1 LTRANRRRAT
11 VLCITALLAV
21 NAWIVAR
28 LFKTEFTPFMGS
40 IEGAY
45 VGISRWVIAHG
56 MNARW
61 FPLWYGG
68 IPSRNSYPPLLHWLV
83 AGWSWATG
91 MTVPHSHHVVTAAF
105 YCAAPP
111 ALFLLT
117 LRLSGSHWKAFL
129 AGMFYSLVSPSPL
142 LMSSVHFDLGSLWY
156 SRKIH
161 TLIVYGDGPHIASI
175 TLLLFALAAIDNA
188 LECEWGWWTVAA
200 VVLSS
205 LVALTNW
212 LGSMSLAL
220 GSVALLLA
228 KKKNNFGR
236 LLLIGALAYGLA
248 MPWIPP
254 SDLATVAMNAQL
266 LGGYMMG
273 ASQYVYLVL
282 WAGMAVAVAWGL
294 RKTALAEG
302 SRFAILFLLLVA
314 IPPLGYEWFHVY
326 PLPQPDRYQLEM
338 EAAMAIVLGVALGS
352 RRFVSASGLKRC
364 IVPISLC
371 ALAVVQIPRWRKQ
384 MRGTLPHFDITN
396 TIERTEA
403 LWLQSHFPGQ
413 RVFVP
418 GSARFWLNAFADN
431 PQLSGGF
438 DQGRPSREIIDVTYA
453 VPKVPGKGAEAVA
466 LLEAYGVRAVAVG
479 GPKSRNVY
487 RDYEDPQKFNGILPE
502 RWRDGDDV
510 IYEVPGDGS
519 LVHVVPAADL
529 VTTGLPDS
537 PAIKRFAAALEQ
549 SPPTALKWSGTDRA
563 AIQTRVPAN
572 HVVSLQ
578 ITWDPGWRAT
588 VNGESLPVE
597 RDKLGLIILR
607 PRCENGCTVNLVY
620 TGGTEAAVS
629 DIVFGA
635 SFLLCGFLVY
645 RGRRNAAHAVPATE
659 SRDGIAA

>member
-1 LTRANRRRAT
+1 
-11 VLCITALLAV
+11 
-21 NAWIVAR
+21 
-28 LFKTEFTPFMGS
+28 
-40 IEGAY
+40 
-45 VGISRWVIAHG
+45 
-56 MNARW
+56 
-61 FPLWYGG
+61 
-68 IPSRNSYPPLLHWLV
+68 
-83 AGWSWATG
+83 
-91 MTVPHSHHVVTAAF
+91 
-105 YCAAPP
+105 
-111 ALFLLT
+111 
-117 LRLSGSHWKAFL
+117 
-129 AGMFYSLVSPSPL
+129 
-142 LMSSVHFDLGSLWY
+142 
-156 SRKIH
+156 
-161 TLIVYGDGPHIASI
+161 
-175 TLLLFALAAIDNA
+175 
-188 LECEWGWWTVAA
+188 
-200 VVLSS
+200 
-205 LVALTNW
+205 
-212 LGSMSLAL
+212 
-220 GSVALLLA
+220 
-228 KKKNNFGR
+228 
-236 LLLIGALAYGLA
+236 
-248 MPWIPP
+248 
-254 SDLATVAMNAQL
+254 
-266 LGGYMMG
+266 
-273 ASQYVYLVL
+273 
-282 WAGMAVAVAWGL
+282 
-294 RKTALAEG
+294 
-302 SRFAILFLLLVA
+302 FAILFLFFVA

-352 RRFVSASGLKRC
+352 RRFASASGVKRM
-364 IVPISLC
+364 IVAMLLC
-371 ALAVVQIPRWRKQ
+371 ALALVQIPRWRKQ
-384 MRGTLPHFDITN
+384 MRGTLPRFDITN

-403 LWLQSHFPGQ
+403 LWLQSHFPEQ

-418 GSARFWLNAFADN
+418 GSARFWLNVFADN

-479 GPKSRNVY
+479 GPNSRNVY
-487 RDYEDPQKFNGILPE
+487 RDYEDPQKFNGILDE

-529 VTTGLPDS
+529 VTTGLLDS
-537 PAIKRFAAALEQ
+537 SAIKRFAAALEQ

-635 SFLLCGFLVY
+635 SFLLCVFLVY